1 MSGETTITI
10 VGNLTDQPEL
20 RFTNSGA
27 AVASFTVA
35 STARVRDRDT
45 GSWRDGDAL
54 FLRCTA
60 WRQAAENVAESLT
73 KGSRVIVTGRLRQRS
88 YDTADGQRRTV
99 VEVEVDELGAS
110 LRYATARLTKLDRE
124 TTERETTGG
133 PMAERVD
140 GEHAPA

>member
-35 STARVRDRDT
+35 STPRVRDRDT
-45 GSWRDGDAL
+45 GSWRDGDTL
-54 FLRCTA
+54 FLRCTL
-60 WRQAAENVAESLT
+60 WRQAAENAAESLT
-73 KGSRVIVTGRLRQRS
+73 KGSRVILTGRLRQRS

-99 VEVEVDELGAS
+99 TEVEVDELGAS
-110 LRYATARLTKLDRE
+110 LRHATATVTKN
-124 TTERETTGG
+124 
-133 PMAERVD
+133 
-140 GEHAPA
+140 APSGNEPGQPAA